1 MAGYICK
8 ILIED
13 THPPVWRRVLIP
25 DKITFYDLHQ
35 IIQVVFQWEEEH
47 LHDFRIPSD
56 HIVIEDQEGFS
67 TWEESYEEFETTI
80 DPFFERY
87 KWIRYTYDF
96 GDDWRHK
103 INIEKYDPDYHERAV
118 KLLKYKG
125 DNFMEDSGGIWSEE
139 ENRFPFDERFVKE
152 QLGLMSFPE
161 YKQEDMHLDD
171 NLIEQYPAF
180 STLYMTLRALLMSKE
195 QVLDC
200 LDGVIDDIENGNT
213 LDVVIENL
221 RKSSGESWPIDTYVD
236 IWCTI
241 SNLMIE
247 VEIPMLEGQNR
258 RQCAEQ
264 QKTSEW
270 NIGMLPENIPFKN
283 TKKQHL
289 YEFPPQVQEWMYNAD
304 REGMLGDINRLLA
317 YKKENQ
323 ICSEEYIYLLA
334 MICIDGEYFEEAKN
348 LIQELSESSN
358 EGKDIAEIL
367 NEEMEM
373 SKEDTDDTWL
383 DESTHKK

>member
-8 ILIED
+8 IVIED

-35 IIQVVFQWEEEH
+35 IIQVIFQWEEEH
-47 LHDFRIPSD
+47 LHDFRIPSEN
-56 HIVIEDQEGFS
+56 IVIEDQEGFD
-67 TWEESYEEFETTI
+67 TWEDSYKEFETAI

-139 ENRFPFDERFVKE
+139 ENRFPFDEQFVKK
-152 QLGLMSFPE
+152 QLELMSFPE
-161 YKQEDMHLDD
+161 YEQEDIYLDT
-171 NLIEQYPAF
+171 NLLEQYPAF
-180 STLYMTLRALLMSKE
+180 SVLFMTLRALLMSEE

-200 LDGVIDDIENGNT
+200 LDGVIEDIENGYT

-221 RKSSGESWPIDTYVD
+221 RKYSGKSWPIDTYVD
-236 IWCTI
+236 AWSTI
-241 SNLMIE
+241 SDLMIE
-247 VEIPMLEGQNR
+247 FEIPMLEEKNR

-264 QKTSEW
+264 QKISEW
-270 NIGMLPENIPFKN
+270 NIGMLPENIPVKN

-289 YEFPPQVQEWMYNAD
+289 YEFPLQVQEWMYDAD
-304 REGMLGDINRLLA
+304 QEGIWGNINRLFK

-334 MICIDGEYFEEAKN
+334 TICIDGGYFKEAKK
-348 LIQELSESSN
+348 LLKELSESSN
-358 EGKDIAEIL
+358 DGKNIAAIL
-367 NEEMEM
+367 EEYME
-373 SKEDTDDTWL
+373 TD
-383 DESTHKK
+383 

>member
-8 ILIED
+8 IVIED

-56 HIVIEDQEGFS
+56 NIVIEDQEGFD
-67 TWEESYEEFETTI
+67 TWEDSYKEFETAI

-139 ENRFPFDERFVKE
+139 ENRFPFDEQFVKK

-161 YKQEDMHLDD
+161 YEQEDIYLDT
-171 NLIEQYPAF
+171 NLLEQYPAF
-180 STLYMTLRALLMSKE
+180 SILFMTLRALQMSE
-195 QVLDC
+195 EEVLDC
-200 LDGVIDDIENGNT
+200 LDGVIEDIENGYT

-221 RKSSGESWPIDTYVD
+221 RKYSKKSWPIDTYVD
-236 IWCTI
+236 VWSTI

-247 VEIPMLEGQNR
+247 LEIPMLQGQNR
-258 RQCAEQ
+258 RQCTEQ
-264 QKTSEW
+264 QKISEW

-283 TKKQHL
+283 TKNQHL
-289 YEFPPQVQEWMYNAD
+289 YEFPLQVQEWMYDAD
-304 REGMLGDINRLLA
+304 QEGIWGNVNRLFK
-317 YKKENQ
+317 YKKEDQ

-334 MICIDGEYFEEAKN
+334 TICIDGGYFKEAKK
-348 LIQELSESSN
+348 LLKELSESSN
-358 EGKDIAEIL
+358 DGKNIAEIL
-367 NEEMEM
+367 EEYME
-373 SKEDTDDTWL
+373 TY
-383 DESTHKK
+383 